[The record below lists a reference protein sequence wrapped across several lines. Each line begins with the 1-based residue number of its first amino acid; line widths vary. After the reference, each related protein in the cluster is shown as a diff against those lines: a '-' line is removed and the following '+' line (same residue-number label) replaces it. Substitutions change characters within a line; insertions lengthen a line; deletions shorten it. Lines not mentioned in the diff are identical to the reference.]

1 MLRKT
6 WRYKIF
12 YVTSE
17 YGFRKKGNE
26 TRGMNKGMIP
36 GGERIII
43 LTTIKFI
50 KMRNRDYIYKKL
62 ESLDSTLS
70 TLRHMVSTSQPIDAF
85 IAEIEKGMDTI
96 EEIKSQVENEPQ
108 SPGEMN
114 RL

>member
-1 MLRKT
+1 
-6 WRYKIF
+6 
-12 YVTSE
+12 
-17 YGFRKKGNE
+17 
-26 TRGMNKGMIP
+26 
-36 GGERIII
+36 
-43 LTTIKFI
+43 
-50 KMRNRDYIYKKL
+50 MRNRDYIYKKL